1 MADDFQAKS
10 EAFMAWLA
18 KSSVNISSKIALRD
32 LREYDAGR
40 GVGKLICLQV
50 ILETILPNFFNLH
63 SLGKRARQLI
73 YSLVAISHIA
83 EEELLFSI
91 PRTSVLSVENSALS
105 AKLRETLQGLDP
117 WASLILVMIFE
128 YLQGAN
134 SPWKSYFDVLP
145 TEFNTLMFWSED
157 ELAELQ
163 ASAVRGKI
171 GKEGADNLF
180 KETVIPIIRENEKVF
195 FPEEIRR
202 NYALS
207 DTDLLVLAHR
217 MGSTIMAY
225 AFDIEPVES
234 NKEVDEEGYASEE
247 EDEALP
253 KGMVPLADMLNA
265 DADRNNV

>member
-18 KSSVNISSKIALRD
+18 KYSANVSSKIALRD

-40 GVGKLICLQV
+40 GVGKLICFQV
-50 ILETILPNFFNLH
+50 VLEIILLNFFNLH
-63 SLGKRARQLI
+63 SLI

-83 EEELLFSI
+83 EDELLFSI

-105 AKLRETLQGLDP
+105 TKLCETLQGLDP
-117 WASLILVMIFE
+117 WASLILVMIYE

-180 KETVIPIIRENEKVF
+180 KETVIPIIRKNEKVF

-202 NYALS
+202 DYALS
-207 DTDLLVLAHR
+207 DADLLVLAHR